1 MKPRRRSRESA
12 LQALYYC
19 DSLGDFSA
27 DARAAFVAHFEP
39 QGELGEGSD
48 TSSVLAD
55 EFFNEIVLGVSDNLE
70 RIDNAIG
77 LASTHWSV
85 ARMAMVDRNILRVAT
100 YELMLRDDVPP
111 KVSINEAIEIAKCF
125 AAPDAPMFI
134 NGVLDKVAAHLN
146 LKSENGF
153 VEKAPKTAAS

>member
-1 MKPRRRSRESA
+1 VKPRRRSRESA

-27 DARAAFVAHFEP
+27 AARAGFVSHFEA
-39 QGELGEGSD
+39 QGELGEGED
-48 TSSVLAD
+48 VSSVLAD
-55 EFFNEIVLGVSDNLE
+55 EFFNEILLGVTENLE
-70 RIDNAIG
+70 RIDKAIG

-85 ARMAMVDRNILRVAT
+85 ARMSMVDRNILRIAT

-111 KVSINEAIEIAKCF
+111 KVAINEAIEISKCF

-134 NGVLDKVAAHLN
+134 NGVLDKVAEHLA
-146 LKSENGF
+146 
-153 VEKAPKTAAS
+153 VIPKTTVS